1 MPPGM
6 GLNPLFIG
14 STYANSI
21 ARKSRSGEK
30 SDQRGG
36 RLFPR
41 EFSRERPEIQPR
53 TRKSSRDCCNR
64 SSILYCLL
72 SVGEASLGLGVV
84 SGLRTPSG
92 LGISTGKEKK
102 EWLHVAR
109 TDLIV
114 PVRCQKRGRNQSLRP
129 QPTTEK
135 LFFLLLYNSRIPT
148 RGSVTSVDTFPRLIG
163 AEAET

>member
-6 GLNPLFIG
+6 GLNPLFIV

-21 ARKSRSGEK
+21 ARKSCSEKK
-30 SDQRGG
+30 SDQWSG

-41 EFSRERPEIQPR
+41 ESSRERPEIQPR
-53 TRKSSRDCCNR
+53 TRKSSRDYCNR

-72 SVGEASLGLGVV
+72 PVGEASWGLGVV

-92 LGISTGKEKK
+92 LGISTGKEKT

-114 PVRCQKRGRNQSLRP
+114 PVRCQRRGGISHFGHNLQPRNSSFSCF
-129 QPTTEK
+129 TTAG
-135 LFFLLLYNSRIPT
+135 YQQGVPWQ
-148 RGSVTSVDTFPRLIG
+148 V
-163 AEAET
+163 